1 MSLTCR
7 VAFWASASL
16 FALAASVM
24 KPFWKMY
31 CFRMEA
37 STICSSH
44 WATCQLSVH
53 PVLCYSISALP
64 AGQPGHDRPHF
75 RNSNLPGLVLIYGC
89 EAGMMENSRS
99 IMSGSQHHT

>member
-1 MSLTCR
+1 MHSLAHPVQQVLNLVAAAASYSGDAPRGSEVMKILLTCR

-37 STICSSH
+37 STICSSRR
-44 WATCQLSVH
+44 VM
-53 PVLCYSISALP
+53 SAWL
-64 AGQPGHDRPHF
+64 
-75 RNSNLPGLVLIYGC
+75 Y
-89 EAGMMENSRS
+89 
-99 IMSGSQHHT
+99 